1 MRLESMTQ
9 AQVDALGDE
18 DIRTLELATRKL
30 ADQTQRE
37 AARYQ
42 READRLRKT
51 MSRRR
56 RAINHGNAPE

>member
-1 MRLESMTQ
+1 MKAFRPMTQ
-9 AQVDALGDE
+9 AEVDRLSDGE
-18 DIRTLELATRKL
+18 IRALELATRKL

-51 MSRRR
+51 MTRRKR
-56 RAINHGNAPE
+56 EAEAA